1 VREIASQAKGVW
13 DVPIRLETKDGQSVI
28 ELKGVIDI
36 SASAE
41 LKQLLVEA
49 LHGGQA
55 VRIALAGATDLDV
68 TAVELLWAAEREARG
83 SGVSFSLAG
92 PAPASILAALAEAG
106 FKKFP
111 VPAEV
116 G

>member
-1 VREIASQAKGVW
+1 MAKGAW
-13 DVPIRLETKDGQSVI
+13 NVPIRLETKDGQSVI
-28 ELKGVIDI
+28 ELEGSIGI
-36 SASAE
+36 ASTAE

-49 LHGGQA
+49 LHGGQV

-68 TAVELLWAAEREARG
+68 TAIELLWAAEREARG

-92 PAPASILAALAEAG
+92 AVPEAILTALAEAG
-106 FKKFP
+106 IEKFP

-116 G
+116 S